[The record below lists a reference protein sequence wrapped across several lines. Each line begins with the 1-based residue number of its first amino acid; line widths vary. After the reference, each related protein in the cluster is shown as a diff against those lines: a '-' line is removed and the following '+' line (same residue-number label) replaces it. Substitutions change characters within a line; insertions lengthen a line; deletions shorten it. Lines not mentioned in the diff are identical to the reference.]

1 MQAVE
6 LLIPV
11 LVILNVWTFM
21 MFALDKLRAEQGGWR
36 IRESTLLTLAAVG
49 GAPGAYAGRSLFRHK
64 TRKKSF
70 SNALH
75 LIASVQAV
83 VLTFGAIWTIT

>member
-1 MQAVE
+1 M
-6 LLIPV
+6 LIPA

-21 MFALDKLRAEQGGWR
+21 MFALDKLRAEQRGWR
-36 IRESTLLTLAAVG
+36 IRESTLLTLAGIG
-49 GAPGAYAGRSLFRHK
+49 GVPGAYAGRALFRHK

-75 LIASVQAV
+75 FIASVQAV
-83 VLTFGAIWTIT
+83 ILTFGAIWTIA